1 MWTGSRR
8 DFLLAGAAT
17 ATLLATRNLPSLAG
31 PPPATEVPPGARAEQ
46 AKGVEVLY
54 PRNRVPIGFIIDDS
68 TCLVNMGAFCM
79 PQFKSAWPGNPIY
92 RKPWQNWPREIPND
106 FVREFGE
113 FCAEQG
119 VRGKYSM
126 VPYPAC
132 VGWLDRDLPGWSRKD
147 LQDSLKLMRELMM
160 PNWDLTPE
168 MITHTRAIDIKTGRP
183 IDGFNAAT
191 MENSYPPVKK
201 SADELAAYIAYA
213 LKILK
218 NCEIPC
224 QGVTTPGGFGNQ
236 CKSELSQAMG
246 EALRDVNSVEIPH
259 YFKYI
264 SEGKESS
271 RPVLE
276 HVEGLNSDHPTLT
289 VNVPASTGDWFGS
302 WDGDQ
307 PPMGEK
313 YINED
318 GTAGRM
324 VELIEKNEPAIM
336 FGHWAGFFCNG
347 SKKGFEQCKKVITT
361 LNAKYRDKTIW
372 MKTSELARYW
382 AARELTGIERSGG
395 RIVLNASFAC
405 PAYTVRTQR
414 TAATPPQLTSNG
426 KVLPLTEAKT
436 VRDLSSGQWFKE
448 QNENGIIVC
457 FELAKGRTTLD
468 V

>member
-8 DFLLAGAAT
+8 DFLLTGAAA
-17 ATLLATRNLPSLAG
+17 ATLLATRNLPTFAG
-31 PPPATEVPPGARAEQ
+31 PPPATEVPPGARAVQ

-79 PQFKSAWPGNPIY
+79 PQFKSAWPQNPIY

-119 VRGKYSM
+119 VRGKYSL

-132 VGWLDRDLPGWSRKD
+132 VGWLDRDLPGWSRAA

-168 MITHTRAIDIKTGRP
+168 MITHTRVIDIKTGRP
-183 IDGFNAAT
+183 LDGFSAAT
-191 MENSYPPVKK
+191 MENSYPPEKK

-213 LKILK
+213 LNILK
-218 NCEIPC
+218 NCDIPC
-224 QGVTTPGGFGNQ
+224 QGVTTPGGFGNK
-236 CKSELSQAMG
+236 CKSQLSEAMG
-246 EALRDVNSVEIPH
+246 QALRDVNSVEIPH

-264 SEGKESS
+264 SEDKEST

-276 HVEGLNSDHPTLT
+276 HVQGLDTDHPTLT

-307 PPMGEK
+307 PPTGEK

-318 GTAGRM
+318 ATAGRM

-336 FGHWAGFFCNG
+336 FGHWAGFFNNG
-347 SKKGFEQCKKVITT
+347 KKNGFDQLKKVITT
-361 LNAKYRDKTIW
+361 LNTKYKDKTIW

-382 AARELTGIERSGG
+382 AARELTTIEKSPTQ
-395 RIVLNASFAC
+395 INLKAPFAC
-405 PAYTVRTQR
+405 PAFTLRTNS
-414 TAATPPQLTSNG
+414 TAAAPPKLSIAQKLQ
-426 KVLPLTEAKT
+426 PLTKAKSMT
-436 VRDLSSGQWFKE
+436 TLSTGQWLRDKDS
-448 QNENGIIVC
+448 IIVC
-457 FELAKGRTTLD
+457 FELSKGQTTLE